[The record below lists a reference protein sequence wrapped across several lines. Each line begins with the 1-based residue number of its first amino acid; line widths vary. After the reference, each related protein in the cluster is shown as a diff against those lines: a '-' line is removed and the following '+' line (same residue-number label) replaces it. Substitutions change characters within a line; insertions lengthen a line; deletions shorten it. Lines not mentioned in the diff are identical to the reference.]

1 MKRIPCYGNESI
13 QCKHEQVRGEAV
25 SRSIKLIP
33 VLDHSRNSRIFK
45 SFSFSLIQ
53 TDGRRVPEPVLM
65 QMSLRGLNCDRL
77 FL

>member
-1 MKRIPCYGNESI
+1 MKRIPCYGNKSI

-45 SFSFSLIQ
+45 SFSLIQ
-53 TDGRRVPEPVLM
+53 TDGKRVPEPVLM
-65 QMSLRGLNCDRL
+65 QMSLRGLICDRL